1 MPVTLNL
8 VMQGNKTLIVTVAE
22 RETMEGSE
30 AMKVKAYREELDL
43 VGRVDRVIDRIYARD
58 GKLYEPSG
66 DPLPQDMADYIVKNM
81 PYIVDGSSSIIQAF
95 KFLSERK
102 RTLSYAVNKDT
113 IPYQEMEISDDAI
126 MAILSMVFGKQN
138 PSDTPEPEPADLDE
152 TLYRA
157 PVPEDEDKEA

>member
-8 VMQGNKTLIVTVAE
+8 VTQGNKALIVTAAE

-43 VGRVDRVIDRIYARD
+43 VGRVDRVIDRVYARD

-66 DPLPQDMADYIVKNM
+66 DPLPQDMTDYIVKNM

-113 IPYQEMEISDDAI
+113 IPYQELDISDDAI

-138 PSDTPEPEPADLDE
+138 SSNTPEPEPMDAGE
-152 TLYRA
+152 TIYRTS
-157 PVPEDEDKEA
+157 VPEDEDEEV

>member
-8 VMQGNKTLIVTVAE
+8 VMQGNKTLIVTAAE

-43 VGRVDRVIDRIYARD
+43 VGRVDRVIDRVYARD

-66 DPLPQDMADYIVKNM
+66 DPLPQDMIDYIVKNM
-81 PYIVDGSSSIIQAF
+81 PYIVDGSSSIIQAI
-95 KFLSERK
+95 KFLNARK
-102 RTLSYAVNKDT
+102 RALSYAVNKDT

-138 PSDTPEPEPADLDE
+138 PSDTAEPKPADLGE
-152 TLYRA
+152 TLYRTS
-157 PVPEDEDKEA
+157 VPEDEDEEV

>member
-1 MPVTLNL
+1 MSVTLNL
-8 VMQGNKTLIVTVAE
+8 VTQGKKALIVTAAE
-22 RETMEGSE
+22 RETMEGSD

-43 VGRVDRVIDRIYARD
+43 IGRVDRVIDRVYARD

-66 DPLPQDMADYIVKNM
+66 DPLPQDMIDYIVKNM
-81 PYIVDGSSSIIQAF
+81 PYIVDGSSSIIQAI
-95 KFLSERK
+95 KFLNARK

-138 PSDTPEPEPADLDE
+138 PSDTPEPESADLDE
-152 TLYRA
+152 TLYRT
-157 PVPEDEDKEA
+157 PVPEDKDEEA

>member
-1 MPVTLNL
+1 MSITLNL
-8 VMQGNKTLIVTVAE
+8 VTQGNTALIVTAAE

-43 VGRVDRVIDRIYARD
+43 VGRVDRVIDRVYARD

-66 DPLPQDMADYIVKNM
+66 DPLPQDMIDYIVKNM
-81 PYIVDGSSSIIQAF
+81 PYIVDGSSSIIQAI
-95 KFLSERK
+95 KFLNARK

-113 IPYQEMEISDDAI
+113 IPYQELEISDDAI

-138 PSDTPEPEPADLDE
+138 PSDTSKPEPMELGE
-152 TLYRA
+152 TIYRT
-157 PVPEDEDKEA
+157 PIPEDEDEED

>member
-8 VMQGNKTLIVTVAE
+8 VTQGNKALIITAAE
-22 RETMEGSE
+22 RETIEGGE
-30 AMKVKAYREELDL
+30 VMKVKAYREELDL

-58 GKLYEPSG
+58 GKLYEHSG

-126 MAILSMVFGKQN
+126 MAILSMVFGRQN
-138 PSDTPEPEPADLDE
+138 PSDTPESEPADLDE

-157 PVPEDEDKEA
+157 PVPEDEDEEV

>member
-1 MPVTLNL
+1 MSITLNL
-8 VMQGNKTLIVTVAE
+8 VTQGNNALIVTAAE

-43 VGRVDRVIDRIYARD
+43 VGRVDRVIDRVYARD

-66 DPLPQDMADYIVKNM
+66 DYIVKNM

-126 MAILSMVFGKQN
+126 MAILSMVFGRQN
-138 PSDTPEPEPADLDE
+138 PSDTPEPESADLDE
-152 TLYRA
+152 TLYRIS
-157 PVPEDEDKEA
+157 VPEDKDEEA

>member
-8 VMQGNKTLIVTVAE
+8 VMQGNKTLIVTAAE

-30 AMKVKAYREELDL
+30 AMKVKAYHEELDL
-43 VGRVDRVIDRIYARD
+43 VGRVDRVIDQVYARD

-66 DPLPQDMADYIVKNM
+66 DPLPQDMTDYIVKNM
-81 PYIVDGSSSIIQAF
+81 PYIVDGSSSIIQAI
-95 KFLSERK
+95 KFLNARK

-138 PSDTPEPEPADLDE
+138 PSDTPEPESADLDE

-157 PVPEDEDKEA
+157 PVPEDEDEEV

>member
-1 MPVTLNL
+1 MSVTLNL
-8 VMQGNKTLIVTVAE
+8 IMQGNKALIVTAAE
-22 RETMEGSE
+22 RENMEGGE
-30 AMKVKAYREELDL
+30 VMKAYREELDL
-43 VGRVDRVIDRIYARD
+43 IDRVDRVVGRIYARD

-66 DPLPQDMADYIVKNM
+66 DPLPQDMTDYIVKNM

-102 RTLSYAVNKDT
+102 RTLSYAINKDT

-126 MAILSMVFGKQN
+126 MAILSMVFGRQN
-138 PSDTPEPEPADLDE
+138 SSDTPEPEPADLDE

-157 PVPEDEDKEA
+157 PVPEDEDEEV

>member
-1 MPVTLNL
+1 MSVTLNL
-8 VMQGNKTLIVTVAE
+8 VTQGKKALIVTAAE

-43 VGRVDRVIDRIYARD
+43 VGRVDRVIDRVYARD

-66 DPLPQDMADYIVKNM
+66 DPLPQDMTDYIVKNM
-81 PYIVDGSSSIIQAF
+81 SYIVDGSSSIIQAI
-95 KFLSERK
+95 KFLNARK

-138 PSDTPEPEPADLDE
+138 PSDTAEPESADLDE
-152 TLYRA
+152 TLYRT
-157 PVPEDEDKEA
+157 PVPEDEDEED